1 MGQKN
6 RFVSDTG
13 IGISSPSLQ
22 THHTDY
28 TLSIVGFS
36 LRLPNG
42 VIQGLAYEY
51 LKKNEYIAV
60 N

>member
-13 IGISSPSLQ
+13 IGISSPALQ
-22 THHTDY
+22 THY

-42 VIQGLAYEY
+42 NIQGLAYEY

>member
-13 IGISSPSLQ
+13 IGISSPALQ
-22 THHTDY
+22 THY